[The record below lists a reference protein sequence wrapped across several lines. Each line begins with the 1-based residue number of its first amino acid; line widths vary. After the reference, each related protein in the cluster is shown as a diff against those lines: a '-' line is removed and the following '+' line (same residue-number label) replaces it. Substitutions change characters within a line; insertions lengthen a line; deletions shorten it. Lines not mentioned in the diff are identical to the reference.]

1 MPYIQ
6 NMWTP
11 LDIFFI
17 MWHLNFTPCE
27 NARLNVKDVIEAQE
41 NKIITESV
49 TLRNDI

>member
-1 MPYIQ
+1 
-6 NMWTP
+6 MWTP

-27 NARLNVKDVIEAQE
+27 NARLSVKDVIEAQE
-41 NKIITESV
+41 NKIIIESV